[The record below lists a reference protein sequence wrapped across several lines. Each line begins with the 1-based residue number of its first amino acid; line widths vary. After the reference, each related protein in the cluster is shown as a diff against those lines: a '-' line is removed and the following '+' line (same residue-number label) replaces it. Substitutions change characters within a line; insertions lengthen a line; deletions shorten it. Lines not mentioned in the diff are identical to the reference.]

1 MKPILYIVIP
11 CYNEEK
17 VLPITSKMFLEKI
30 NELIEKQKIAE
41 QSSILF
47 VNDGSKDETWHKIEA
62 AAEANPLVRG
72 ISFSKNFGKEAAM
85 MAGLAYAKGDASV
98 IIDCDLQHPPEKIV
112 EMYRLW
118 EQGYKVV
125 EGVKLSR
132 GKEGVFHKWA
142 AGMFYAIISKATS
155 IDMRN
160 ASDFKLMDRQVVE
173 TILKMPEK
181 QFFFRAIS
189 SWVGYKSTTV
199 EFEVQERMEGES
211 KWSMKSLVK
220 YAVTNIT
227 SFSSAPLQIVTLG
240 GIIFFVFALVLGIQ
254 TLAKFVMGDA
264 LEGFTTV
271 IMLQLITG
279 SILMIAIGII
289 GYYIAK
295 IYDEVKER
303 PRFIVEEETG
313 EKEMKNE

>member
-1 MKPILYIVIP
+1 MLSVIIP
-11 CYNEEK
+11 AFNEEAMI
-17 VLPITSKMFLEKI
+17 PITAKTIGGILEEAQI
-30 NELIEKQKIAE
+30 PYELV
-41 QSSILF
+41 F
-47 VNDGSKDETWHKIEA
+47 VNDGSKDETWRQIETE
-62 AAEANPLVRG
+62 AEKNSSVRG

-85 MAGLAYAKGDASV
+85 MAGLSYAGGEACV
-98 IIDCDLQHPPEKIV
+98 VIDCDLQHPPEKIV

-118 EQGYKVV
+118 QQGYKVV

-132 GKEGVFHKWA
+132 GKEGTFHKWA

-160 ASDFKLMDRQVVE
+160 ASDFKLMDRQVVD

-189 SWVGYKSTTV
+189 SWVGYRSTTV
-199 EFEVQERMEGES
+199 EFEVQERTVGET
-211 KWSMKSLVK
+211 KWSVKSLIK

-227 SFSSAPLQIVTLG
+227 SFSSAPLQLVTLS
-240 GIIFFVFALVLGIQ
+240 GIVFFIFALVLGVQ
-254 TLAKFVMGDA
+254 TLIKFVMGNA

-279 SILMIAIGII
+279 SILMVAIGII

-313 EKEMKNE
+313 EKEA

>member
-1 MKPILYIVIP
+1 MLSVIIP
-11 CYNEEK
+11 AFNEEAMIP
-17 VLPITSKMFLEKI
+17 VTAETIGGILQTAGIPY
-30 NELIEKQKIAE
+30 ELV
-41 QSSILF
+41 F
-47 VNDGSKDETWHKIEA
+47 VNDGSKDATWNQIEQ
-62 AAEANPLVRG
+62 AAEKDPGVRG

-85 MAGLAYAKGDASV
+85 MAGLAYAKGDACV
-98 IIDCDLQHPPEKIV
+98 VIDCDLQHPPEKIV

-125 EGVKLSR
+125 EGVKRSR
-132 GKEGVFHKWA
+132 GKEGIFHKWA
-142 AGMFYAIISKATS
+142 AGMFYTLISKATG

-160 ASDFKLMDRQVVE
+160 ASDFKLMDRQVVD

-189 SWVGYKSTTV
+189 SWVGYRSATV
-199 EFEVQERMEGES
+199 KFEVQERVQGVS

-227 SFSSAPLQIVTLG
+227 SFSSAPLQIVTVS
-240 GIIFFVFALVLGIQ
+240 GIVFFLFALVLGIQ
-254 TLAKFVMGDA
+254 TLVKFMTGDA

-279 SILMIAIGII
+279 SILMVAIGII

-313 EKEMKNE
+313 WGPCGKKSENQNES

>member
-1 MKPILYIVIP
+1 MLSVIIP
-11 CYNEEK
+11 AFNEEAMIP
-17 VLPITSKMFLEKI
+17 VTADAIGR
-30 NELIEKQKIAE
+30 
-41 QSSILF
+41 ILRTAGIPYEMIF
-47 VNDGSKDETWHKIEA
+47 VNDGSGDATWERIERE
-62 AAEANPLVRG
+62 AERDPGVRG
-72 ISFSKNFGKEAAM
+72 ISFSRNFGKEAAM
-85 MAGLAYAKGDASV
+85 MAGLAYAKGEACV

-125 EGVKLSR
+125 EGVKCSR
-132 GKEGVFHKWA
+132 GKEGLFHKWA
-142 AGMFYAIISKATS
+142 AGMFYALISKAS
-155 IDMRN
+155 GIDMRN
-160 ASDFKLMDRQVVE
+160 ASDFKLMDRQVVD

-189 SWVGYKSTTV
+189 SWVGYRSATV
-199 EFEVQERMEGES
+199 EFEVRERTRGVS
-211 KWSMKSLVK
+211 KWSLKSLVK

-227 SFSSAPLQIVTLG
+227 SFSSAPLQIVTVSG
-240 GIIFFVFALVLGIQ
+240 MVFFVFALVLGIQ
-254 TLAKFVMGDA
+254 TLVKFMRGDA

-279 SILMIAIGII
+279 SILMVAIGII

-303 PRFIVEEETG
+303 PRFIVEKETG
-313 EKEMKNE
+313 ERGSHG

>member
-1 MKPILYIVIP
+1 MKKLTLIIP
-11 CYNEEK
+11 CYNEADALPLFAAELNK
-17 VLPITSKMFLEKI
+17 VIVQLTNYNTEVL
-30 NELIEKQKIAE
+30 LI
-41 QSSILF
+41 
-47 VNDGSKDETWHKIEA
+47 NDGSSDQTLTVMKEICASDSHYKY
-62 AAEANPLVRG
+62 
-72 ISFSKNFGKEAAM
+72 ISFSRNFGKESAM
-85 MAGLAYAKGDASV
+85 IAGLSYARGEASV

-132 GKEGVFHKWA
+132 GKEGIFHKWA
-142 AGMFYAIISKATS
+142 AGIFYDLISKATS

-160 ASDFKLMDRQVVE
+160 ASDFKLMDRTVVD

-189 SWVGYKSTTV
+189 SWVGFRSTTV
-199 EFEVQERMEGES
+199 EFEVQERTEGVS
-211 KWSMKSLVK
+211 KWSVKSLIR

-227 SFSSAPLQIVTLG
+227 SFSSAPLQLVTLS
-240 GIIFFVFALVLGIQ
+240 GILFFLFALVLGIQ
-254 TLAKFVMGDA
+254 TLVRFVTGDA

-279 SILMIAIGII
+279 SILMVAIGII

-303 PRFIVEEETG
+303 PRFIVEEEAG
-313 EKEMKNE
+313 EKEEKYE

>member
-1 MKPILYIVIP
+1 MLSVIIP
-11 CYNEEK
+11 AFNEEAMI
-17 VLPITSKMFLEKI
+17 PITAKTIAGILQKEQISY
-30 NELIEKQKIAE
+30 ELI
-41 QSSILF
+41 F
-47 VNDGSKDETWHKIEA
+47 VNDGSRDETWNRVKEA
-62 AAEANPLVRG
+62 AAQDKQVRG
-72 ISFSKNFGKEAAM
+72 ISFSRNFGKESAM
-85 MAGLAYAKGDASV
+85 IAGLSYARGEASV

-132 GKEGVFHKWA
+132 GKEGIFHKWA
-142 AGMFYAIISKATS
+142 AGIFYDLISKATS

-160 ASDFKLMDRQVVE
+160 ASDFKLMDHTVVD

-189 SWVGYKSTTV
+189 SWVGFRSATV
-199 EFEVQERMEGES
+199 EFEVQERTEGVS
-211 KWSMKSLVK
+211 KWSVKSLIR

-227 SFSSAPLQIVTLG
+227 SFSSAPLQLVTLS
-240 GIIFFVFALVLGIQ
+240 GILFFLFALVLGIQ
-254 TLAKFVMGDA
+254 TLIRFVTGDA

-279 SILMIAIGII
+279 SILMVAIGII

-303 PRFIVEEETG
+303 PRFIVEEEAG
-313 EKEMKNE
+313 EKEEKHE

>member
-1 MKPILYIVIP
+1 MI
-11 CYNEEK
+11 
-17 VLPITSKMFLEKI
+17 
-30 NELIEKQKIAE
+30 
-41 QSSILF
+41 
-47 VNDGSKDETWHKIEA
+47 
-62 AAEANPLVRG
+62 
-72 ISFSKNFGKEAAM
+72 
-85 MAGLAYAKGDASV
+85 AGLSYARGEASV

-132 GKEGVFHKWA
+132 GKEGIFHKWA
-142 AGMFYAIISKATS
+142 AGIFYDLISKATS

-160 ASDFKLMDRQVVE
+160 ASDFKLMDHTVVD

-189 SWVGYKSTTV
+189 SWVGFRSTTV
-199 EFEVQERMEGES
+199 EFEVQERTEGVS
-211 KWSMKSLVK
+211 KWSVKSLIR

-227 SFSSAPLQIVTLG
+227 SFSSAPLQLVTLS
-240 GIIFFVFALVLGIQ
+240 GILFFLFALVLGIQ
-254 TLAKFVMGDA
+254 TLVRFVTGDA

-279 SILMIAIGII
+279 SILMVAIGII

-303 PRFIVEEETG
+303 PRFIVEEEAG
-313 EKEMKNE
+313 EKEEKHE

>member
-1 MKPILYIVIP
+1 MLSVIIP
-11 CYNEEK
+11 AFNEEAMI
-17 VLPITSKMFLEKI
+17 PITAKTIAGILEEAQI
-30 NELIEKQKIAE
+30 SYELV
-41 QSSILF
+41 F

-62 AAEANPLVRG
+62 AAEANPSVRG

-85 MAGLAYAKGDASV
+85 MAGLAYAQGDASV
-98 IIDCDLQHPPEKIV
+98 IIDCDLQHPPDKIV

-254 TLAKFVMGDA
+254 TLVKFVMGDA

>member
-1 MKPILYIVIP
+1 MLSVIIP
-11 CYNEEK
+11 AFNEEAMI
-17 VLPITSKMFLEKI
+17 PITAKTIGGILEEAQI
-30 NELIEKQKIAE
+30 PYELV
-41 QSSILF
+41 F
-47 VNDGSKDETWHKIEA
+47 VNDGSKDETWRRIEA
-62 AAEANPLVRG
+62 EAEKSGCVRG

-85 MAGLAYAKGDASV
+85 MAGLAYAKGDACV
-98 IIDCDLQHPPEKIV
+98 VIDCDLQHPPEKIV

-118 EQGYKVV
+118 QQGYKVV

-132 GKEGVFHKWA
+132 GKEGAFHKWA

-160 ASDFKLMDRQVVE
+160 ASDFKLMDRQVVD

-199 EFEVQERMEGES
+199 EFEVRERMEGES

-227 SFSSAPLQIVTLG
+227 SFSSAPLQLVTFSGIV
-240 GIIFFVFALVLGIQ
+240 FFIFALVLGIQ
-254 TLAKFVMGDA
+254 TLIKFIMGDA

-279 SILMIAIGII
+279 SILMVAIGII

-313 EKEMKNE
+313 EKEA

>member
-1 MKPILYIVIP
+1 MLSVIIP
-11 CYNEEK
+11 AFNEEAMI
-17 VLPITSKMFLEKI
+17 PITAKTIGGILEEAQI
-30 NELIEKQKIAE
+30 PYELV
-41 QSSILF
+41 F
-47 VNDGSKDETWHKIEA
+47 VNDGSKDETWRRIETE
-62 AAEANPLVRG
+62 AEKNSSVRG

-85 MAGLAYAKGDASV
+85 MAGLSYAGGEACV
-98 IIDCDLQHPPEKIV
+98 VIDCDLQHPPEKIV

-118 EQGYKVV
+118 QQGYKVV

-132 GKEGVFHKWA
+132 GKEGTFHKWA

-160 ASDFKLMDRQVVE
+160 ASDFKLMDRQVVD

-189 SWVGYKSTTV
+189 SWVGYRSTTV
-199 EFEVQERMEGES
+199 EFEVQERTVGET
-211 KWSMKSLVK
+211 KWSVKSLIK

-227 SFSSAPLQIVTLG
+227 SFSSAPLQLVTLS
-240 GIIFFVFALVLGIQ
+240 GIVFFIFALVLGVQ
-254 TLAKFVMGDA
+254 TLIKFVMGNA

-279 SILMIAIGII
+279 SILMVAIGII

-313 EKEMKNE
+313 EKEA

>member
-1 MKPILYIVIP
+1 MLSVIIP
-11 CYNEEK
+11 AFNEEAMI
-17 VLPITSKMFLEKI
+17 PITAKTIAGILEEAQI
-30 NELIEKQKIAE
+30 SYELV
-41 QSSILF
+41 F
-47 VNDGSKDETWHKIEA
+47 VNDGSKDETWHRIEE
-62 AAEANPLVRG
+62 AAEANPSVRG

-85 MAGLAYAKGDASV
+85 MAGLAYAKGDACV

-132 GKEGVFHKWA
+132 GKEGAFHKWA

-160 ASDFKLMDRQVVE
+160 ASDFKLMDRQVVD

-220 YAVTNIT
+220 YAMTNIT

-240 GIIFFVFALVLGIQ
+240 GIIFFAFAVVLGIQ
-254 TLAKFVMGDA
+254 TLIKFIVGDA

-313 EKEMKNE
+313 EKEKKNE